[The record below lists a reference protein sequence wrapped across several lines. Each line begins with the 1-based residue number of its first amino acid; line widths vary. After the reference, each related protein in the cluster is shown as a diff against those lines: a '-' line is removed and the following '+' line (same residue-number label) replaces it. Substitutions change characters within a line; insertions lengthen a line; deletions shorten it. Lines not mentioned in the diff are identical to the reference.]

1 MNFCVHIDNGAEIHG
16 YFVPDGFST
25 VPVVNVRLDDAT
37 DVIQIATW
45 IHIEGARAQGAHQT
59 GNVGF
64 VLYDA
69 NVPGISSAEHVELSD
84 PETGLVFYRRAK
96 PGQYLEKKV
105 LRVETSYV
113 PQAEIDVALRP
124 YFQFFETKV
133 ERFGF
138 ETIRQMLEIIHQ
150 PSVFVSGRI
159 LLRNFRT
166 YINYNIDTTMI
177 SLRDPFYELA
187 MRLIIFSRL
196 QTQSFRFVPP
206 RDMTLFKPVIEHFSG
221 LVFQDEDAVKAAIRN
236 ASKDAMNLLA
246 SPFTQQLVAAS
257 PSDSVTLDDV
267 SHALDMLSQFTLFDS
282 GYYQASYARGIAD
295 LLDIPVHTIASK
307 PLLEPVHQL
316 SDVLRKISRV
326 EHILEADMVLY
337 HFIREAERKATN

>member
-25 VPVVNVRLDDAT
+25 VPVINVRLNNADN
-37 DVIQIATW
+37 VIQIPTW

-96 PGQYLEKKV
+96 PGRYLEKKV

-113 PQAEIDVALRP
+113 PQAEIDVALRQ

-196 QTQSFRFVPP
+196 QTQPFRFVPP
-206 RDMTLFKPVIEHFSG
+206 RDMTLFKPVIEHFNG

-267 SHALDMLSQFTLFDS
+267 SQALDMLSQFSLFDS
-282 GYYQASYARGIAD
+282 GYDPTSYAIGIAD
-295 LLDIPVHTIASK
+295 LLDVPVHTIASK
-307 PLLEPVHQL
+307 PLLEPVHHL

-337 HFIREAERKATN
+337 HFIREAERKANN